1 MGENLGLK
9 IRNLRKQKGMTLKE
23 LAGDRVTAAQIS
35 SIENGKCNPS
45 DELLSYIAEKL
56 EVDVEYFTLTDRE
69 RMQKKFQKLMDE
81 IALNFDKESIDEVLD
96 RIKVYEENLDM
107 FSDAQRGYY
116 YYCFA
121 KQSYFKED
129 YDKSFI
135 DFSKALIYYLK
146 TKNYD
151 IISDIYICLGN
162 CSYFNNKYELAF
174 GYYKNSEELI
184 DKGIS
189 LDNIAR
195 TYYDLA
201 LCSIALNRYTL
212 SDVYLNKLK
221 DFIKQNDWHNKE
233 QYLPGIEMMQ
243 GNVDFKIKD
252 AEDSFKRF
260 ENAYKKY
267 KLNSDFEGM
276 LKAKN
281 NMAVCLWESGK
292 KEQAI
297 QLFKDIIQCEKE
309 INKENIAFILDVYLN
324 LIDCLLEMKI
334 LDETLNVINEA
345 EGVMLK
351 QNYEEGIIKILM
363 SRFDFLCK
371 IKDYQRA
378 EDYAFY
384 ALDFMEKCNREEQKV
399 ELYIKLSQM
408 YKNMGDNKQ
417 AIEYLLL
424 SQNNK

>member
-9 IRNLRKQKGMTLKE
+9 IRNLRKQKGLTLKE

-45 DELLSYIAEKL
+45 DDLLIYIAQKL
-56 EVDVEYFTLTDRE
+56 DVDVEYFTLTDRE
-69 RMQKKFQKLMDE
+69 RIQKKFQSVIENIDFKL
-81 IALNFDKESIDEVLD
+81 NKENINEVLD
-96 RIKVYEENLDM
+96 KIKVFEENLE
-107 FSDAQRGYY
+107 FLSDAQKGYFF
-116 YYCFA
+116 YCFA
-121 KQSYFKED
+121 KYFYFKED
-129 YDKSFI
+129 YDSSFI
-135 DFSKALIYYLK
+135 DFSKSLVYYLK
-146 TKNYD
+146 TNNYD

-184 DKGIS
+184 EKAIS
-189 LDNIAR
+189 FDNIAR

-201 LCSIALNRYTL
+201 LCAIALNRYTL

-221 DFIKQNDWHNKE
+221 EFIKQNDWNNKE

-243 GNVDFKIKD
+243 GNVDLKIKD

-297 QLFKDIIQCEKE
+297 ELFKDIIQCEKR
-309 INKENIAFILDVYLN
+309 INSENIAFILSVYLN
-324 LIDCLLEMKI
+324 LIDCLQELKR
-334 LDETLNVINEA
+334 LDEALEVINEA

-351 QNYEEGIIKILM
+351 QNYEDGIIKILM
-363 SRFDFLCK
+363 ARFDYYFK
-371 IKDYQRA
+371 NKDYQRA

-384 ALDFMEKCNREEQKV
+384 ALDFVKKSNKEEQKK